1 VTLNLSYNLHF
12 EDLYSRDGIEKI
24 HAEYL
29 ATNPPAD
36 LLEEAKHVED
46 FIAELFNVRT
56 EAAALKAKHDE
67 LAPIYLA
74 KKLFVQRQLKKYLGK
89 AEGKKPKG
97 TIPSISEAR
106 ALSPQS
112 HAAPELNEINISKQ
126 ILKWMDEGNE
136 EMLIAAAYEIEN
148 NSSKYSLLTDLPKK
162 LDFENLVHNSS
173 EALIRII
180 PSAEREGKPIEGAK
194 ATRRLSARIR
204 SDFKLTDD
212 GGSLEETLAEANYCI
227 FCHNQGKDSCSK
239 GLWEEPQKPKI
250 SPTQVPLA
258 GCPLE
263 EHISEMNSLKA
274 DGFSIAALAVVTI
287 NNPLCAATGHRICND
302 CMKSCI
308 YQKQEPVDIPKVE
321 TRNLRD
327 VLGLPYGFEI
337 YSLLTRW
344 NPLNKERP
352 VPKPPTGKNVLVVGM
367 GPAGFNLSHHLMN
380 DGHNVMGI
388 DGLKIEPLPQEILTE
403 PIKDISEIWEE
414 LDERILYG
422 FGGVA
427 EYGITVRW
435 DKNFL
440 KLIRILL
447 ERRNQF
453 SLIGGVRFGGNLTS
467 EQAFEMG
474 FDHIA
479 LCMGAGK
486 PTIVPMKNA
495 LARGVRTA
503 SDFLMSLQLT
513 GAAKESSIAN
523 LTLRSP
529 ILVIGGGLTAIDAST
544 EALAY
549 YRVQARKFKNRYE
562 VLCKEIGREAVEK
575 SWNEEEKIIAEEFL
589 QNNPEPESSIVYRRR
604 LQDSPAYRL
613 NHEEVEKAFE
623 EGIGFIENATPL
635 EVVLDKFGHAE
646 GLKVNRDGKEEII
659 PAKTI
664 LIAAGTSPNTV
675 LSAEDDSL
683 ELDGKYFQ
691 MRDENGNKVKPEW
704 IAKPAKPNV
713 LMHLRDDG
721 KAISFFGDLH
731 PDFAGNVVKAMAS
744 AKQGYP
750 VISGILEGHKSKPV
764 NLKNLKNE
772 LQAKIYEV
780 HRLAPNIIEVV
791 LHAPLAARNFQ
802 PGQFYR
808 LQNFETNALSINDTT
823 LATEGMAMTGAW
835 VDKEKELIST
845 IVLEMGG
852 SSDLCAYFKKDE
864 EVVLMGPTGTPTEIP
879 KNENV
884 VLCGGGL
891 GNAVLFS
898 IGKAMRENGCKIV
911 YFAGYRKEIDRYKI
925 EEIEAAA
932 DVIIWCCDEKELSK
946 NRPQDF
952 SYKGNI
958 IECMEKYF
966 STSHQ
971 LSNINR
977 LIAIGSD
984 KMMAAIA
991 FARHNQLK
999 EYLSNCKIAIGS
1011 INSPMQ
1017 CMMKEICAQCLQRH
1031 VDPKTGEE
1039 SYVYSCFN
1047 QDQCL
1052 DNVDFDHLNSRLK
1065 QNSLQEK
1072 LTAMWIDY
1080 CLKSLK
1086 LREAA

>member
-1 VTLNLSYNLHF
+1 MTLNLSYNLHF